1 VDILHGLLT
10 ALVDSSFACLALLE
24 DETCQLFELLMKKTD
39 DTQTNLLLD
48 VILQETRKHRE
59 LFRHLSTIFENG
71 PVATPLECGKTL
83 GEFFTTTM
91 ALINSA
97 REMTLRGMP
106 MVEVV
111 RKLISLEEGASEEY
125 LTEMH
130 ANVRLLVERNQAAR
144 KILENIADDEREHV
158 EILKLVI
165 EIASK
170 R

>member
-39 DTQTNLLLD
+39 DTQMNLLFD

-71 PVATPLECGKTL
+71 VVATPHECGKEL
-83 GEFFTTTM
+83 GEFFTTSV
-91 ALINSA
+91 ALTKSV
-97 REMTLRGMP
+97 REMILRGMP
-106 MVEVV
+106 LVEVL
-111 RKLISLEEGASEEY
+111 RKLISFEEGAGEEY

-130 ANVRLLVERNQAAR
+130 ANVRLLVERNHAVK
-144 KILENIADDEREHV
+144 KILKDIADDERKHA
-158 EILKLVI
+158 EILKLII

>member
-1 VDILHGLLT
+1 
-10 ALVDSSFACLALLE
+10 
-24 DETCQLFELLMKKTD
+24 
-39 DTQTNLLLD
+39 
-48 VILQETRKHRE
+48 
-59 LFRHLSTIFENG
+59 
-71 PVATPLECGKTL
+71 
-83 GEFFTTTM
+83 M

-106 MVEVV
+106 VVEVV